1 MEKIIVELEAKT
13 DKALK
18 GIDNVAKSVED
29 LNKEVVSSNQDTAKS
44 LKNVETSS
52 GQAAKGIRGIGNAI
66 KAAGIGLAIAAF
78 ATLKDI
84 FMQNQ
89 KAADLFNTSFEVVS
103 IAFNDFVGFIVDNS
117 TKVTDFFKSIFDDPK
132 QALIDFADAF
142 KKNIQERFES
152 YLDTLGF
159 LASAV
164 KKVFSGDFAG
174 ALEDVKSAGKE
185 SLDVLTGVNDTFDKS
200 VDIVNSSA
208 EAISNYASETVKA
221 AKGNVEL
228 AKSAELAAVLNQGLV
243 EKYDRQAE
251 QLRQIRDDESKSIED
266 RIKANE
272 ELALVLDEQEKAM
285 KENAAIAVASAAA
298 ELSKN
303 KDNIELQKA
312 YQEALNEQAAIEA
325 QITGFRSEQQTNTNS
340 LLREQKE
347 IMNEIALFGKSER
360 DKERLEL
367 EQQYEANKL
376 LIEKEITDDAEKKE
390 RLLALQKDYNA
401 QLKEVNDGF
410 AQEDL
415 EKSIEFANQQIAL
428 EENIAQR
435 KREINM
441 QYIGFASG
449 LSGLLQQIAGKNKAI
464 ATAGLILEKGAAIAN
479 VVIGASQSIASAKFN
494 ESKIPFFIPTPTG
507 IPLFNPLK
515 PASLAATAKSIAM
528 TKIGAGLAIAG
539 IGATAIGQVSG
550 VSGGNVDTS
559 KPPTPPTP
567 SVPTAPSTPP
577 AFNIVG
583 QSGTNQLAS
592 AIGGQS
598 QQPIQAFVVSSEVST
613 AQELDRNIIEDASI
627 GG

>member
-89 KAADLFNTSFEVVS
+89 KAADFFNTSFEVVS
-103 IAFNDFVGFIVDNS
+103 IAFNDFVGFIIDNS
-117 TKVTDFFKSIFDDPK
+117 TKVTDFFKAIFDDPLESVK
-132 QALIDFADAF
+132 ELGASIKA
-142 KKNIQERFES
+142 NIVERFES
-152 YLDTLGF
+152 FLDTLGF

-390 RLLALQKDYNA
+390 RLLAAETEYKT
-401 QLKEVNDGF
+401 QLKELNDNF
-410 AQEDL
+410 NQEDL
-415 EKSIEFANQQIAL
+415 EKSTEFANQQIAL

-441 QYIGFASG
+441 QYIGFAAG

-539 IGATAIGQVSG
+539 IGATAIGQASG

-559 KPPTPPTP
+559 KPPIP

-583 QSGTNQLAS
+583 AKWNKSISISYWRAITTTNTS
-592 AIGGQS
+592 ICS
-598 QQPIQAFVVSSEVST
+598 FRSSYNCT
-613 AQELDRNIIEDASI
+613 RIR
-627 GG
+627 

>member
-1 MEKIIVELEAKT
+1 MAEKIIVELEAKT

-18 GIDNVAKSVED
+18 GIEGVAKGIED
-29 LNKEVVSSNQDTAKS
+29 LNKEVVNSNKDTAKS

-52 GQAAKGIRGIGNAI
+52 GQAAKGIRGIGNAL

-89 KAADLFNTSFEVVS
+89 KAADFFNTTFEVVS
-103 IAFNDFVGFIVDNS
+103 IAFNDFVGFVIDNG
-117 TKVTDFFKSIFDDPK
+117 TKVTDFFKSIFDDPLESVK
-132 QALIDFADAF
+132 QLGASI
-142 KKNIQERFES
+142 KENIVERFES
-152 YLDTLGF
+152 FLDTLGY

-174 ALEDVKSAGKE
+174 ALEDVKNAGKE

-208 EAISNYASETVKA
+208 DAISNYASETIKA

-285 KENAAIAVASAAA
+285 QENAAIAVASAEA

-325 QITGFRSEQQTNTNS
+325 QITGFRSEQQTNANS

-367 EQQYEANKL
+367 EQEYNINKE

-390 RLLALQKDYNA
+390 RLLAAETDYKTKLA
-401 QLKEVNDGF
+401 EVNKTFSEEDLAIQTTLEESKQNIRMLAIDNVAKGF
-410 AQEDL
+410 A
-415 EKSIEFANQQIAL
+415 
-428 EENIAQR
+428 
-435 KREINM
+435 
-441 QYIGFASG
+441 
-449 LSGLLQQIAGKNKAI
+449 LLGQLAGKNKALQAATIVGENAVGI
-464 ATAGLILEKGAAIAN
+464 AKQVISTRAANAAVTAKYALIPGGLALAKVEKTLNN
-479 VVIGASQSIASAKFN
+479 VSLGLGIASSVAST
-494 ESKIPFFIPTPTG
+494 SKA
-507 IPLFNPLK
+507 LSALK
-515 PASLAATAKSIAM
+515 AGGSAS
-528 TKIGAGLAIAG
+528 
-539 IGATAIGQVSG
+539 
-550 VSGGNVDTS
+550 SGGIQGGS
-559 KPPTPPTP
+559 IP
-567 SVPTAPSTPP
+567 SGASTPP

-598 QQPIQAFVVSSEVST
+598 QQPIQAYVVANDVTS
-613 AQELDRNIIEDASI
+613 AQSMDRNIIDDASI

>member
-18 GIDNVAKSVED
+18 GIDNVAKSVQD

-52 GQAAKGIRGIGNAI
+52 GQAAKGIRGIGNAL

-89 KAADLFNTSFEVVS
+89 KAADFFNTSFEVVS
-103 IAFNDFVGFIVDNS
+103 IAFNDFVGFIIDNGA
-117 TKVTDFFKSIFDDPK
+117 KVTDFFKSIFDDPK

-285 KENAAIAVASAAA
+285 KENAAIAVASAEA

-325 QITGFRSEQQTNTNS
+325 QITGFRSEQQTNANS

-367 EQQYEANKL
+367 EQQYNLNKE

-390 RLLALQKDYNA
+390 RLLAAETDYKT
-401 QLKEVNDGF
+401 QLAEVNKTFAEEDLAIQTTLEEAKQNIRMLAIDNVAKGF
-410 AQEDL
+410 ALLGQ
-415 EKSIEFANQQIAL
+415 
-428 EENIAQR
+428 
-435 KREINM
+435 
-441 QYIGFASG
+441 
-449 LSGLLQQIAGKNKAI
+449 LSGKNKALQ
-464 ATAGLILEKGAAIAN
+464 AAAIVGENAVGIAKQVISTRAAN
-479 VVIGASQSIASAKFN
+479 AAVTAKYALIPGGLALAKVEKTLNNVSLGLGIASSVASTSKALSALKAGGSASSGGSQGGSVPAGASA
-494 ESKIPFFIPTPTG
+494 
-507 IPLFNPLK
+507 
-515 PASLAATAKSIAM
+515 
-528 TKIGAGLAIAG
+528 
-539 IGATAIGQVSG
+539 
-550 VSGGNVDTS
+550 
-559 KPPTPPTP
+559 PP
-567 SVPTAPSTPP
+567 S
-577 AFNIVG
+577 FNIVG
-583 QSGTNQLAS
+583 QSSTNQLAS

-598 QQPIQAFVVSSEVST
+598 QQPIQAFVVANDVTT
-613 AQELDRNIIEDASI
+613 AQSMDRNIIDDASI

>member
-18 GIDNVAKSVED
+18 GIDGVAKSVEK
-29 LNKEVVSSNQDTAKS
+29 LNKTTTESNKDTAKS
-44 LKNVETSS
+44 LKEVEKSS
-52 GQAAKGIRGIGNAI
+52 NIAAKGIRGIGNAL

-89 KAADLFNTSFEVVS
+89 KAADFFNTSFEVVS
-103 IAFNDFVGFIVDNS
+103 IAFNDFVGFIIDNG
-117 TKVTDFFKSIFDDPK
+117 TKVTDFFKAIFDDPLESVK
-132 QALIDFADAF
+132 QLGASIKA
-142 KKNIQERFES
+142 NIVERFES
-152 YLDTLGF
+152 FLDTLGF

-185 SLDVLTGVNDTFDKS
+185 SLDVLTGVNDTFDKG
-200 VDIVNSSA
+200 VEIVKSST
-208 EAISNYASETVKA
+208 EAISNYASETIKA

-251 QLRQIRDDESKSIED
+251 KQRQIRDDESKSIED

-272 ELALVLDEQEKAM
+272 KLAEILDKQEEAM
-285 KENAAIAVASAAA
+285 LKNADIAVASAEA

-360 DKERLEL
+360 DRERLEL
-367 EQQYEANKL
+367 EQQFEANKL

-390 RLLALQKDYNA
+390 RLLAAETDYKT
-401 QLKEVNDGF
+401 QLKVLNDQF
-410 AQEDL
+410 NAEDL
-415 EKSIEFANQQIAL
+415 AIKEAA
-428 EENIAQR
+428 AQ
-435 KREINM
+435 
-441 QYIGFASG
+441 ASTDI
-449 LSGLLQQIAGKNKAI
+449 SQKE
-464 ATAGLILEKGAAIAN
+464 TAAK
-479 VVIGASQSIASAKFN
+479 IASLNGYAGALSSISSLIGQETGSAK
-494 ESKIPFFIPTPTG
+494 
-507 IPLFNPLK
+507 
-515 PASLAATAKSIAM
+515 A
-528 TKIGAGLAIAG
+528 LAIASSLVNTYAS
-539 IGATAIGQVSG
+539 ITGQLKAFSG
-550 VSGGNVDTS
+550 VPVPGYAIAQAVATGLVGLANVKKIASVKIPKSSGGS
-559 KPPTPPTP
+559 K
-567 SVPTAPSTPP
+567 SVPGGANVPTGASVPP
-577 AFNIVG
+577 AFNVVG
-583 QSGTNQLAS
+583 ASSTDQLAS

-598 QQPIQAFVVSSEVST
+598 QQPVQAYVVANDVTT
-613 AQELDRNIIEDASI
+613 AQSMDRNIIDDASL
-627 GG
+627 GD

>member
-18 GIDNVAKSVED
+18 GIDGVAKSVED
-29 LNKEVVSSNQDTAKS
+29 LNKATTESNKNTAKS
-44 LKNVETSS
+44 LKEVEKSS
-52 GQAAKGIRGIGNAI
+52 SIAAKGIRGIGNAL

-78 ATLKDI
+78 ATLKEI

-89 KAADLFNTSFEVVS
+89 KAADFFNTSFEVVS
-103 IAFNDFVGFIVDNS
+103 IAFNDFVGFVIDNG
-117 TKVTDFFKSIFDDPK
+117 TKVTDFFKAIFDDPLESVK
-132 QALIDFADAF
+132 ELGASIKA
-142 KKNIQERFES
+142 NIVERFES
-152 YLDTLGF
+152 FLDTLGF

-174 ALEDVKSAGKE
+174 ALEDVKNAGKE
-185 SLDVLTGVNDTFDKS
+185 SLDVLTGVNDTFDKG
-200 VDIVNSSA
+200 VEIVKSST
-208 EAISNYASETVKA
+208 EAISNYATETIKA

-390 RLLALQKDYNA
+390 RLLAAETDYKA
-401 QLKEVNDGF
+401 QLKVLNDGF
-410 AQEDL
+410 DAEDL
-415 EKSIEFANQQIAL
+415 EAKQLKADKEAEIEQQKIAIKQNTLSNIVSIANAESAVGKAALIAK
-428 EENIAQR
+428 Q
-435 KREINM
+435 
-441 QYIGFASG
+441 
-449 LSGLLQQIAGKNKAI
+449 LLMAKE
-464 ATAGLILEKGAAIAN
+464 LILEIKKTITFSTQAAARSTVAMAEGSAQTAKIGFPQNIPMLIGYAAQAAGIFSAIRSA
-479 VVIGASQSIASAKFN
+479 VKSSKAGASIPNIA
-494 ESKIPFFIPTPTG
+494 P
-507 IPLFNPLK
+507 
-515 PASLAATAKSIAM
+515 
-528 TKIGAGLAIAG
+528 
-539 IGATAIGQVSG
+539 
-550 VSGGNVDTS
+550 
-559 KPPTPPTP
+559 
-567 SVPTAPSTPP
+567 PSTPSIP
-577 AFNIVG
+577 AGASTPPSFNVVG
-583 QSGTNQLAS
+583 ASSTDQLAS

-598 QQPIQAFVVSSEVST
+598 QQPVQAYVVANDVTT
-613 AQELDRNIIEDASI
+613 AQSMDRNIIDDASL
-627 GG
+627 GD

>member
-13 DKALK
+13 DKALR
-18 GIDNVAKSVED
+18 GIDNVAKSVQD

-52 GQAAKGIRGIGNAI
+52 GQAARGIRGIGNAI

-89 KAADLFNTSFEVVS
+89 KAADLFNTAFEVVS

-174 ALEDVKSAGKE
+174 ALEDVKNAGKE

-208 EAISNYASETVKA
+208 DAISNYASETIKA

-325 QITGFRSEQQTNTNS
+325 QITGFRSEQQTNANS

-360 DKERLEL
+360 DRERLEL

-390 RLLALQKDYNA
+390 RLLAAETDYNTRLA
-401 QLKEVNDGF
+401 ELNDGF

-415 EKSIEFANQQIAL
+415 DKKKEIADKVNEIEERKTQVKEKAFQDAVTIAGAETRL
-428 EENIAQR
+428 GRAILIAKQ
-435 KREINM
+435 
-441 QYIGFASG
+441 
-449 LSGLLQQIAGKNKAI
+449 LLQAREMIMEMKGTLFSAKQSATKTVVKAAEAGVDVSSGAAKAASAAPFPANI
-464 ATAGLILEKGAAIAN
+464 PLILGYAAQAVGIVSAIRGAMK
-479 VVIGASQSIASAKFN
+479 ASKQAT
-494 ESKIPFFIPTPTG
+494 SK
-507 IPLFNPLK
+507 L
-515 PASLAATAKSIAM
+515 
-528 TKIGAGLAIAG
+528 
-539 IGATAIGQVSG
+539 G
-550 VSGGNVDTS
+550 VSETS
-559 KPPTPPTP
+559 PKIATPPTVAA
-567 SVPTAPSTPP
+567 SIPP

-583 QSGTNQLAS
+583 ASGTNQLAS

>member
-18 GIDNVAKSVED
+18 GIDNVAKSVQD

-52 GQAAKGIRGIGNAI
+52 GQVAKGIRGIGNAL

-89 KAADLFNTSFEVVS
+89 KAADFFNTSFEVVS
-103 IAFNDFVGFIVDNS
+103 IAFNDFVGFIIDNGA
-117 TKVTDFFKSIFDDPK
+117 KVTDFFKAIFDDPLESVK
-132 QALIDFADAF
+132 ELGASIKA
-142 KKNIQERFES
+142 NIVERFES
-152 YLDTLGF
+152 FLDTLGF

-285 KENAAIAVASAAA
+285 KENAAIAVASAEA

-325 QITGFRSEQQTNTNS
+325 QITGFRSEQQTNANS

-367 EQQYEANKL
+367 EQQYNLNKE

-390 RLLALQKDYNA
+390 RLLAAETDYKT
-401 QLKEVNDGF
+401 QLAEVNKTFAEEDLAIQTTLEEAKQNIRMLAIDNVAKGF
-410 AQEDL
+410 ALLGQ
-415 EKSIEFANQQIAL
+415 
-428 EENIAQR
+428 
-435 KREINM
+435 
-441 QYIGFASG
+441 
-449 LSGLLQQIAGKNKAI
+449 LSGKNKALQ
-464 ATAGLILEKGAAIAN
+464 AAAIVGENAVGIAKQVISTRAAN
-479 VVIGASQSIASAKFN
+479 AAVTAKYALIPGGLALAKVEKTLNNVSLGLGIASSVASTSKALSALKAGGSASSGGSQGGSVPAGASA
-494 ESKIPFFIPTPTG
+494 
-507 IPLFNPLK
+507 
-515 PASLAATAKSIAM
+515 
-528 TKIGAGLAIAG
+528 
-539 IGATAIGQVSG
+539 
-550 VSGGNVDTS
+550 
-559 KPPTPPTP
+559 PP
-567 SVPTAPSTPP
+567 S
-577 AFNIVG
+577 FNIVG
-583 QSGTNQLAS
+583 QSSTNQLAS

>member
-18 GIDNVAKSVED
+18 GIDDVAKSVQD

-52 GQAAKGIRGIGNAI
+52 GKAAKGIRRIGNAL

-89 KAADLFNTSFEVVS
+89 KAADFFNTSFEVVS
-103 IAFNDFVGFIVDNS
+103 IAFNDFVGFIIDNG
-117 TKVTDFFKSIFDDPK
+117 TKVTDFFKAIFEDPLGSVKELGASIK
-132 QALIDFADAF
+132 A
-142 KKNIQERFES
+142 NIVERFES
-152 YLDTLGF
+152 FLDTLGF

-208 EAISNYASETVKA
+208 DAISNYASETVKA

-228 AKSAELAAVLNQGLV
+228 AKSAELAAVKNQGLI

-251 QLRQIRDDESKSIED
+251 QQRQIRDDESKSIED
-266 RIKANE
+266 RIKAND
-272 ELALVLDEQEKAM
+272 ELAKILDKQEEAM
-285 KENAAIAVASAAA
+285 LKNADIAVASAKA
-298 ELSKN
+298 ELDKN
-303 KDNIELQKA
+303 KENVQLQKA
-312 YQEALNEQAAIEA
+312 YQEALNERAGIEA

-376 LIEKEITDDAEKKE
+376 LIEKEITDDVEKKE

-401 QLKEVNDGF
+401 QLKEVNDVF

-415 EKSIEFANQQIAL
+415 EKKKEIADKENEIE
-428 EENIAQR
+428 ER
-435 KREINM
+435 KRQQRQET
-441 QYIGFASG
+441 
-449 LSGLLQQIAGKNKAI
+449 LSNLVTIAGAETAVGKA
-464 ATAGLILEKGAAIAN
+464 ALVAKQLLNAKELILEISKTITFSTQAAARSA
-479 VVIGASQSIASAKFN
+479 VAMAEGTAQTAKIGFPKNIPMLIGYAAQAVGIFSAIRSAVRSAKGGAT
-494 ESKIPFFIPTPTG
+494 IPNPTPK
-507 IPLFNPLK
+507 I
-515 PASLAATAKSIAM
+515 AA
-528 TKIGAGLAIAG
+528 
-539 IGATAIGQVSG
+539 
-550 VSGGNVDTS
+550 
-559 KPPTPPTP
+559 PPTT
-567 SVPTAPSTPP
+567 SASIPP

>member
-52 GQAAKGIRGIGNAI
+52 GKAAKGIRRIGNAL

-89 KAADLFNTSFEVVS
+89 KAADFFNTSFEVVS
-103 IAFNDFVGFIVDNS
+103 IAFNDFVGFVIDNG
-117 TKVTDFFKSIFDDPK
+117 TKVTDFFKAIFEDPLGSVKELGASIK
-132 QALIDFADAF
+132 A
-142 KKNIQERFES
+142 NIVERFES
-152 YLDTLGF
+152 FLDTLGF

-185 SLDVLTGVNDTFDKS
+185 SLDVLTGVNDTFDKG
-200 VDIVNSSA
+200 VEIVKSST
-208 EAISNYASETVKA
+208 EAISNYATETIKA

-228 AKSAELAAVLNQGLV
+228 AKSAELAAVLNQGLI

-272 ELALVLDEQEKAM
+272 QLALVLDEQEKAM

-303 KDNIELQKA
+303 KENIELQKA

-325 QITGFRSEQQTNTNS
+325 QITGFRSEQQTNANS

-367 EQQYEANKL
+367 EQEYELNKE
-376 LIEKEITDDAEKKE
+376 LIEREITDDAEKKE
-390 RLLALQKDYNA
+390 RLLAAETDYKTKLA
-401 QLKEVNDGF
+401 EVNKTFAEEDLAIQTTLEEAKQNIRMLAIDNVAKGF
-410 AQEDL
+410 A
-415 EKSIEFANQQIAL
+415 
-428 EENIAQR
+428 
-435 KREINM
+435 
-441 QYIGFASG
+441 
-449 LSGLLQQIAGKNKAI
+449 LLGQLAGKNKALQ
-464 ATAGLILEKGAAIAN
+464 AAAIVGENAVGIAKQVISTRAAN
-479 VVIGASQSIASAKFN
+479 AAVTAKYALIPGGLALAKVEKTLNNVSLGLGIASSVAST
-494 ESKIPFFIPTPTG
+494 SKA
-507 IPLFNPLK
+507 LSALK
-515 PASLAATAKSIAM
+515 AGGSAS
-528 TKIGAGLAIAG
+528 
-539 IGATAIGQVSG
+539 SG
-550 VSGGNVDTS
+550 GSQGGNV
-559 KPPTPPTP
+559 PTG
-567 SVPTAPSTPP
+567 ASTPP
-577 AFNIVG
+577 SFNVVG
-583 QSGTNQLAS
+583 QSDTNQLAA

-598 QQPIQAFVVSSEVST
+598 QQPVQAYVVANDVTT
-613 AQELDRNIIEDASI
+613 AQSMDRNIIDDASL
-627 GG
+627 GD

>member
-18 GIDNVAKSVED
+18 GIDSVAKSVED
-29 LNKEVVSSNQDTAKS
+29 LNKEVVSSNKDTAKS
-44 LKNVETSS
+44 LKNVESAS
-52 GQAAKGIRGIGNAI
+52 GQAAKGIRGIGNAL

-89 KAADLFNTSFEVVS
+89 KAADFFNTSFEVVS
-103 IAFNDFVGFIVDNS
+103 IAFNDFVGFIIDNG
-117 TKVTDFFKSIFDDPK
+117 TKVTDFFKAIFDDPLESVK
-132 QALIDFADAF
+132 QLGASIKA
-142 KKNIQERFES
+142 NIVERFES
-152 YLDTLGF
+152 FLDTLGF

-185 SLDVLTGVNDTFDKS
+185 SLDVLTGVNDVFDKG
-200 VDIVNSSA
+200 VEIVKSSA

-228 AKSAELAAVLNQGLV
+228 AKSAELAAVLNQGLI

-251 QLRQIRDDESKSIED
+251 QLRQIRDDESKSIEE

-303 KDNIELQKA
+303 KENIELQKA

-325 QITGFRSEQQTNTNS
+325 QITGFRSEQQTNANS

-367 EQQYEANKL
+367 EQEYELNKE
-376 LIEKEITDDAEKKE
+376 LIEREITDDAEKKE
-390 RLLALQKDYNA
+390 RLLAAETDYKTKLA
-401 QLKEVNDGF
+401 EVNKTFAEEDLAIQTTLEEAKQNIRMLAIDNVAKGF
-410 AQEDL
+410 A
-415 EKSIEFANQQIAL
+415 
-428 EENIAQR
+428 
-435 KREINM
+435 
-441 QYIGFASG
+441 
-449 LSGLLQQIAGKNKAI
+449 LLGQLAGKNKALQ
-464 ATAGLILEKGAAIAN
+464 AAAIVGENAVGIAKQVISTRAAN
-479 VVIGASQSIASAKFN
+479 AAVTAKYALIPGGLALAKVEKTLNNVSLGLGIASSVAST
-494 ESKIPFFIPTPTG
+494 SKA
-507 IPLFNPLK
+507 LSALK
-515 PASLAATAKSIAM
+515 AGGSAS
-528 TKIGAGLAIAG
+528 
-539 IGATAIGQVSG
+539 
-550 VSGGNVDTS
+550 SGGS
-559 KPPTPPTP
+559 QGG
-567 SVPTAPSTPP
+567 SVPTGASTPP
-577 AFNIVG
+577 SFNIVG
-583 QSGTNQLAS
+583 QSDTNQLAA

-598 QQPIQAFVVSSEVST
+598 QQPVQAYVVANDVTT
-613 AQELDRNIIEDASI
+613 AQSMDRNIIDDASL
-627 GG
+627 GD